1 MTVRSRTPTA
11 LRTALGAITAFGTAL
26 AIVVVLGLAL
36 QPSFA
41 DNGPTALDA
50 HVTRWFVEHRTS
62 VLTAVMR
69 AMTWLGSSAV
79 IVPITV
85 VGVGVLLTRHRGR
98 SAAYLA
104 VAVAGASLLST
115 LAKHVIGRDRPPVP
129 VRLAHVVSSSFP
141 SGHATQA
148 TATYAALAVVACVSI
163 QERRARAAIWGAAI
177 VAVALV
183 GVSRVY
189 LGVHWATDVVG
200 GWILG
205 ACWTAGLTTA
215 FRPLGP
221 DGRTGSSDSF
231 DPGGATR
238 RSA

>member
-11 LRTALGAITAFGTAL
+11 LRTALGAITAIGTAL
-26 AIVVVLGLAL
+26 
-36 QPSFA
+36 
-41 DNGPTALDA
+41 
-50 HVTRWFVEHRTS
+50 
-62 VLTAVMR
+62 
-69 AMTWLGSSAV
+69 
-79 IVPITV
+79 
-85 VGVGVLLTRHRGR
+85 
-98 SAAYLA
+98 
-104 VAVAGASLLST
+104 
-115 LAKHVIGRDRPPVP
+115 
-129 VRLAHVVSSSFP
+129 
-141 SGHATQA
+141 
-148 TATYAALAVVACVSI
+148 
-163 QERRARAAIWGAAI
+163 AI